1 MDNKTTQQF
10 RKKIGREN
18 HDMYGFA
25 VCWCLAL
32 LLIPIGELNTEG
44 LIGEDFGIFHIV
56 MAVLLMII
64 ASNSYVSKYM
74 NIYLGNEVEKKGIGL
89 IGKEELTAILRY
101 HGFDVTGYYKELM
114 MRFIPVQLFGMTALT
129 AGGCAGIIG
138 KHVMVLFLAAVVII
152 PEIVF
157 LIRYLK
163 TAYELQHEKAL
174 YYKLIE
180 GLLNGIYSLIRLFT
194 VGIVM
199 IMLDIVL
206 MALAPSNVLMKGI
219 SDTEVVCFYIG
230 GGWLIMVLII
240 SVLLMGVYLTDID
253 RDMIAF
259 SFVKMRKQILAGS
272 IAVFI
277 LTVAAYSFISINAN
291 ICAREN
297 SFTIKEGGSIR
308 EYAVEDVAAYRV
320 YGEDTLKM
328 DITFKDGT
336 KTQLFRDGAE
346 STTAWSDKYYSD
358 FNYAAELTGKLSALG
373 VQGSIDDKDKLQA
386 YVNGLDQPCRDG
398 YDQILRNLGA
408 KEDR

>member
-32 LLIPIGELNTEG
+32 LLLPISELNTEG
-44 LIGEDFGIFHIV
+44 LIGENTGIFNIV
-56 MAVLLMII
+56 MAYLLIVI
-64 ASNSYVSKYM
+64 GSNSYVSKYM
-74 NIYLGNEVEKKGIGL
+74 NIYLGNEVEKKGVGL
-89 IGKEELTAILRY
+89 IGKEELTAVLRY
-101 HGFDVTGYYKELM
+101 HGFDVRGYFKELVI
-114 MRFIPVQLFGMTALT
+114 RFLPVQIFGITAVIVMR
-129 AGGCAGIIG
+129 CAGIAG
-138 KHVMVLFLAAVVII
+138 KDVMVLFIGAVVMI
-152 PEIVF
+152 PV
-157 LIRYLK
+157 LICLLRYLK
-163 TAYELQHEKAL
+163 VSYELQHEKEL
-174 YYKLIE
+174 YYKIIE
-180 GLLNGIYSLIRLFT
+180 GVWTGIYGMVRLLT

-199 IMLDIVL
+199 IMLAL
-206 MALAPSNVLMKGI
+206 LMMALAPSTVLMKGI
-219 SDTEVVCFYIG
+219 ADTDVVCFYIG
-230 GGWLIMVLII
+230 GGWLTLALLI
-240 SVLLMGVYLTDID
+240 SALLMGAYLTDID
-253 RDMIAF
+253 RDMMAF
-259 SFVKMRKQILAGS
+259 SFVKMRKLILAGS

-291 ICAREN
+291 ICVREN

-308 EYAVEDVAAYRV
+308 EYAVEDIAAYRV
-320 YGEDTLKM
+320 YGKDVLKM
-328 DITFKDGT
+328 EITFKDGT

-408 KEDR
+408 AADR

>member
-32 LLIPIGELNTEG
+32 LLLPISELNTEG
-44 LIGEDFGIFHIV
+44 LIGENTGIFNIV
-56 MAVLLMII
+56 MAYLLIVI
-64 ASNSYVSKYM
+64 GSNSYVSKYM
-74 NIYLGNEVEKKGIGL
+74 NIYLGNEVEKKGVGL
-89 IGKEELTAILRY
+89 IGKEELTAVLRY
-101 HGFDVTGYYKELM
+101 HGFDVRGYFKELVI
-114 MRFIPVQLFGMTALT
+114 RFLPVQIFGITAVIVMR
-129 AGGCAGIIG
+129 CAGIAG
-138 KHVMVLFLAAVVII
+138 KDVMVLFIGAVVMI
-152 PEIVF
+152 PV
-157 LIRYLK
+157 LICLLRYLK
-163 TAYELQHEKAL
+163 VSYELQHEKEL
-174 YYKLIE
+174 YYKIIE
-180 GLLNGIYSLIRLFT
+180 GVWTGIYGMVRLLT

-199 IMLDIVL
+199 IMLAL
-206 MALAPSNVLMKGI
+206 LMMALAPSTVLMKGI
-219 SDTEVVCFYIG
+219 ADTDVVCFYIG
-230 GGWLIMVLII
+230 GGWLTLALLI
-240 SVLLMGVYLTDID
+240 SALLMGAYLTDID
-253 RDMIAF
+253 RDMMAF
-259 SFVKMRKQILAGS
+259 SFVKMRKLILAGS

-277 LTVAAYSFISINAN
+277 LTVVTYSFISINAN
-291 ICAREN
+291 ICVREN

-308 EYAVEDVAAYRV
+308 EYAVEDIAAYRV
-320 YGEDTLKM
+320 YGKDVLKM
-328 DITFKDGT
+328 EITFKDGT